1 MPQAVAVAASWVAT
15 AVASTVSVALG
26 AAGLG
31 GIAATWGVVG
41 VYYATE
47 IALYAGLG
55 YAIDAVQRPKQKP
68 IGAELTFSIDPDYPR
83 EMVVGERMLGGSMVA
98 RYSKGPDRSQ
108 AHMVIQVADHPCEAL
123 LEAYGDSRLVRNTAL
138 THGVRTEITAYS
150 NSGGPRVWMTWHDGR
165 PGQTADADLVSASA
179 QDPEVVAGRMPAWT
193 SNHKGAG
200 CAYVH
205 VEVRYD
211 SDILTSIPSFLFKV
225 RGAKFYD
232 RRLDS
237 TAGGSGSHRL
247 DTPSTW
253 AYTTNA
259 AVVWDHYS
267 LGYKVEDDDLAFGI
281 GLSKTELP
289 YAQFAQAADLADED
303 VETGTGGGAETI
315 KRYAINGVL
324 SAATF
329 FLDQLE
335 DFQIQMAARIVDLG
349 GRIGLIGAEEKVSA
363 VSLSD
368 GDLVAGEPFQFAP
381 KLQFSDLYGQV
392 SGSFADPANN
402 YQGTPYQTQYSA
414 YAQLPDG
421 GEAQAVTMDLPLEV
435 HPRRAARNISAWL
448 ARESL
453 QPRLVGVFMPK
464 AWKLEVGD
472 WFDYTD
478 TGLQIEAA
486 MFEVIDIVKNED
498 FTVTITARAV
508 DPDFLAFDNDND
520 PDLSV
525 PPDVP
530 PVSLYLDPPEF
541 DAEVST
547 ITAGDVVEPCLE
559 VTLTSDSAIAR
570 ELIFEYGVSDPA
582 WDEVDQD
589 EAVLGPTFVDSVHI
603 DQIVTKLRKSILPS
617 TAYRVRAKVRA
628 GVRESPWTDWSD
640 ELTTGATYSV
650 GSAASALSVPW
661 SGVEDD
667 DGERPEDGADVTGDH
682 VAASIVGQAPAAT
695 DSTIAAGATKNIVTY
710 ASSAPSSPVNG
721 DVWVDTSSTPNV
733 IKVRVSGAWQTGGT
747 VGGVFGSTL
756 YETGG
761 GSVATLANFKT
772 ILGTSAAFTGQ
783 GGLSTLNFVTL
794 GTNFRAADGTTV
806 LTGGDLLN
814 TQAAFASRK
823 AWDFDSGLDSWS
835 HRAQTGNALAASG
848 GIVTLTSGGTN
859 STYLISPNNLGYSG
873 ADVPVI
879 RMRVRRTDA
888 DPDTNWSGIAY
899 YITSGHGYS
908 ASYYKSIAS
917 PQAAQNEWFIA
928 EFDMSALT
936 AGGTDYLTNSIT
948 RLRFDFSS
956 SVTAVWEIDWVALG
970 RKTYDAFTLR
980 GVTDSADQ
988 TSLNVAAS
996 VTGQGSLALLSFVT
1010 LNSNVRLQN
1019 GTTVATDAMLVTA
1032 SGVASSVSGQGSLA
1046 TQNFVLFSSN
1056 VRLAN
1061 GTTVVT
1067 DVMVVTAS
1075 GVASAIS
1082 GQGDLATLND
1092 ASTIGYATPSSGNLS
1107 TSYVSKVSKAITTD
1121 GGVVEIEFAAIF
1133 ELMNPIVAESG
1144 STDVN
1149 VQCKVKRD
1157 STELLA
1163 DFVLCGWRFRDGIQ
1177 YNYSKVQGRVILT
1190 DTPSAGSRTYSV
1202 ELKTNVGGSDVG
1214 LVAARMVSGGNLMRI
1229 LNPIGAA
1236 NSVS

>member
-1 MPQAVAVAASWVAT
+1 MATAAAAVVSWVAT

-31 GIAATWGVVG
+31 GVAATWTVVAT
-41 VYYATE
+41 YYATE
-47 IALYAGLG
+47 IALYAGLS
-55 YAIDAVQRPKQKP
+55 YAIDAVQRPKAKP
-68 IGAELTFSIDPDYPR
+68 VGAELTFNIDPDYPR
-83 EMVVGERMLGGSMVA
+83 EMVVGERLIGGSMVA

-108 AHMVIQVADHPCEAL
+108 AHMVIQVADHPCESL
-123 LEAYGDSRLVRNTAL
+123 LEAYGDSRLVRNTPL
-138 THGVRTEITAYS
+138 THGVRTEITTYS

-179 QDPEVVAGRMPAWT
+179 QDPEVIAGRLPAWT
-193 SNHKGAG
+193 SDHKGAG

-232 RRLDS
+232 RRLDT

-247 DTPSTW
+247 DDPSTW

-303 VETGTGGGAETI
+303 VATGTGDGAETI

-324 SAATF
+324 SAATYF
-329 FLDQLE
+329 QDQLE
-335 DFQIQMAARIVDLG
+335 DFQIQMAGRIVDLG

-402 YQGTPYQTQYSA
+402 YQGTPYQTQYSE
-414 YAQLPDG
+414 YALLPDG

-478 TGLQIEAA
+478 EGLQVEAA
-486 MFEVIDIVKNED
+486 MFEVVDIVKNDD

-530 PVSLYLDPPEF
+530 PVDLVMDAPSGSLI
-541 DAEVST
+541 AVSLSGGGAT
-547 ITAGDVVEPCLE
+547 EPALRF
-559 VTLTSDSAIAR
+559 TLASISPLAR
-570 ELIFEYGVSDPA
+570 EYVIQVQQWNGSSLTGDPWTVTGHSDELVNLIRAGV
-582 WDEVDQD
+582 
-589 EAVLGPTFVDSVHI
+589 
-603 DQIVTKLRKSILPS
+603 LPDKQYK
-617 TAYRVRAKVRA
+617 ARIKARA
-628 GVRESPWTDWSD
+628 GVRESAWTAWSSAVS
-640 ELTTGATYSV
+640 TSATYLVPAASV
-650 GSAASALSVPW
+650 GTA
-661 SGVEDD
+661 
-667 DGERPEDGADVTGDH
+667 
-682 VAASIVGQAPAAT
+682 IVGQGALAT
-695 DSTIAAGATKNIVTY
+695 LNGVYFGSSLIQETSGG
-710 ASSAPSSPVNG
+710 SSATLGNFKTALGTAAAIAGQG
-721 DVWVDTSSTPNV
+721 DLATTNKATLP
-733 IKVRVSGAWQTGGT
+733 
-747 VGGVFGSTL
+747 FGQNALTNTEFTLSTL
-756 YETGG
+756 YPPHGY
-761 GSVATLANFKT
+761 
-772 ILGTSAAFTGQ
+772 TSAAPSGNVA
-783 GGLSTLNFVTL
+783 GGSF
-794 GTNFRAADGTTV
+794 
-806 LTGGDLLN
+806 
-814 TQAAFASRK
+814 
-823 AWDFDSGLDSWS
+823 SGS
-835 HRAQTGNALAASG
+835 
-848 GIVTLTSGGTN
+848 IVTAGPRRALKM
-859 STYLISPNNLGYSG
+859 LYSG
-873 ADVPVI
+873 TVSSGTFFDLFYI
-879 RMRVRRTDA
+879 YYA
-888 DPDTNWSGIAY
+888 DPTNLRRFALPVVAGDVVGASMLMAKNAAVSQAY
-899 YITSGHGYS
+899 LVIMFMDSAGVYIG
-908 ASYYKSIAS
+908 
-917 PQAAQNEWFIA
+917 
-928 EFDMSALT
+928 DV
-936 AGGTDYLTNSIT
+936 GG
-948 RLRFDFSS
+948 S
-956 SVTAVWEIDWVALG
+956 SVTATTNGDTGNPSDYGL
-970 RKTYDAFTLR
+970 
-980 GVTDSADQ
+980 S
-988 TSLNVAAS
+988 S
-996 VTGQGSLALLSFVT
+996 V
-1010 LNSNVRLQN
+1010 
-1019 GTTVATDAMLVTA
+1019 VATAPTNTRFAAVFARAITAPGQSNPTMWGMSPMLCRLPA
-1032 SGVASSVSGQGSLA
+1032 GQ
-1046 TQNFVLFSSN
+1046 
-1056 VRLAN
+1056 
-1061 GTTVVT
+1061 TVVPPY
-1067 DVMVVTAS
+1067 APG
-1075 GVASAIS
+1075 GVDRNANRTEDNTASAIA
-1082 GQGDLATLND
+1082 GQGQLATLND
-1092 ASTIGYATPSSGNLS
+1092 ASTIGYASPSTGNLS

-1144 STDVN
+1144 ATDVN

-1163 DFVLCGWRFRDGIQ
+1163 DFVLCGWRFFNGVQ

-1202 ELKTNVGGSDVG
+1202 ELKTNVGGSDTG